1 MWVVNNNKIT
11 SKERGSSSHS
21 TSPGWRP
28 PAHLGWHW
36 PARRSPGGWRRWGL
50 LWKRGGK
57 KLWEDVPG
65 KWKRDVCRWFV
76 CFLVEFGFS
85 PNVIRATRSEA
96 CYLPNFNKFRKY
108 SSFEKVREK
117 KSTTLILAINDAMIM
132 MNNENKVNWNKNLD
146 LQWVCNVQ
154 TKLLMWWWRWW
165 WC

>member
-108 SSFEKVREK
+108 SSFGKVREK
-117 KSTTLILAINDAMIM
+117 ISTTFFWWIVLLRLTLLLLCSFLFCSGASGGLCLMI
-132 MNNENKVNWNKNLD
+132 
-146 LQWVCNVQ
+146 
-154 TKLLMWWWRWW
+154 
-165 WC
+165 